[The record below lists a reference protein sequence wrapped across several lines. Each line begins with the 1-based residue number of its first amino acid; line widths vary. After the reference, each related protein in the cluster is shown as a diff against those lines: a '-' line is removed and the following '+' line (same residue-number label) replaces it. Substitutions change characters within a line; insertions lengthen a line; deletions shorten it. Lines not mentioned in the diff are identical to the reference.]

1 MKIALACHPTHGGSG
16 VVAAELGMRLA
27 ARGHEVHFVSYERP
41 FRLDPL
47 ASGVHFHK
55 VQVSSYPLFRY
66 PPYALALANELLQ
79 VVNSEGVEIIHA
91 HYAIPHSLAAVLAR
105 NMQRDGNVKVVTT
118 LHGTDITLV
127 GADPSY
133 AEITR
138 WAIEQS
144 DRVTVVS
151 DWLGEATREE
161 LAPECDL
168 QTISNAVDPVSY
180 SPERADPALR
190 ARFAAPDELLV
201 VHVSNFR
208 PVKRVCDVISA
219 FASGAEQIPA
229 RLLMIGQ
236 GPDLASA
243 QEKARKARIEHRIS
257 WLGQLDDIS
266 ALLASSDLFLL
277 PSESESFGLA
287 ALEAMASGL
296 PVVATHSGGIPSVV
310 SAGESGLLAPVG
322 DVEQLAQYCRQILSD
337 TDLRNKMSRTA
348 RALAVEKFGWDRVIE
363 SYEKCYEDLL
373 SDGG

>member
-27 ARGHEVHFVSYERP
+27 ARGHEIHFVSYERP

-47 ASGVHFHK
+47 SVGVHFHE

-79 VVNSEGVEIIHA
+79 VVEREGVEIIHA

-105 NMQRDGNVKVVTT
+105 SMQRDGNVKVVTT

-133 AEITR
+133 AGITR
-138 WAIEQS
+138 WAIEES

-151 DWLGEATREE
+151 DWLGEATRQE
-161 LAPECDL
+161 LSPCQDL
-168 QTISNAVDPVSY
+168 YTIPNAVDPEVF
-180 SPERADPALR
+180 SPDRANADLR
-190 ARFAAPDELLV
+190 ARFSSPGELLV

-208 PVKRVCDVISA
+208 PVKRVTDVVAA
-219 FASGAEQIPA
+219 FAQGAKDIPA
-229 RLLMIGQ
+229 RLLMIGH
-236 GPDLASA
+236 GPDLGHS
-243 QEKARKARIEHRIS
+243 QEEARRLGVEDRIS
-257 WLGQLDDIS
+257 WLGPIDDTA

-296 PVVATHSGGIPSVV
+296 PVVSTLSGGIPTVV
-310 SAGESGLLAPVG
+310 QSGESGLLAPVG
-322 DVEQLAQYCRQILSD
+322 DVDQLAEHLRTLLQDQPLRQRFSA
-337 TDLRNKMSRTA
+337 TA
-348 RALAVEKFGWDRVIE
+348 RQLAVDQFGWDRVIE
-363 SYEKCYEDLL
+363 SYEKNYEELL
-373 SDGG
+373 ADGG

>member
-27 ARGHEVHFVSYERP
+27 SRGHEVHFVSYERP

-47 ASGVHFHK
+47 ASGVHFHE

-66 PPYALALANELLQ
+66 PPYALALANELLK
-79 VVNSEGVEIIHA
+79 VVDTEGVEIIHA

-105 NMQRDGNVKVVTT
+105 NMQDDGNVKVVTT

-133 AEITR
+133 AGITR

-151 DWLGEATREE
+151 DWLGDATRQE
-161 LAPECDL
+161 LAPDCEL
-168 QTISNAVDPVSY
+168 QTIHNAVDATAYCPD
-180 SPERADPALR
+180 RADPDLR
-190 ARFAAPDELLV
+190 ARFAAPGELLV

-208 PVKRVCDVISA
+208 PVKRVSDVIRA
-219 FASGAEQIPA
+219 FARGAEQIPA
-229 RLLMIGQ
+229 RLLMVGQ
-236 GPDLASA
+236 GPDLALS
-243 QEKARKARIEHRIS
+243 QEEARKARIEHRIS
-257 WLGQLDDIS
+257 WLGPIDDTS

-296 PVVATHSGGIPSVV
+296 PVVSTHSGGIPSVV
-310 SAGESGLLAPVG
+310 IPGEAGLLAEVG
-322 DVEQLAQYCRQILSD
+322 DVEDLGEHIRLLLSD
-337 TDLRNKMSRTA
+337 ADLRQQMSQTA
-348 RALAVEKFGWDRVIE
+348 RALAVEKFGWDQVIE